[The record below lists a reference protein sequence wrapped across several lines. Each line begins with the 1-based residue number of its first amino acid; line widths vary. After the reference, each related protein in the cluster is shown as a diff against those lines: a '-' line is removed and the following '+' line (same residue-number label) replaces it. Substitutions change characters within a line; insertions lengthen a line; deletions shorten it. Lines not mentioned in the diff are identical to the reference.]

1 MVSEEVLRRAAVVI
15 PFYRDGGGQL
25 RVVLIRRTHRGR
37 HAGQVALPGG
47 NCEPG
52 DASPRET
59 AVREACEELGLV
71 PAQIEVLEALP
82 AARTATSGYLVW
94 PFVARLHGVTPG
106 YGWRPQPSEVAAVLD
121 VPVAEL
127 ASPDAAGTEEMSF
140 PTWPGPRTIPVRY
153 VEGEPAWGLTL
164 RILDPILPRALAGD
178 WPV

>member
-1 MVSEEVLRRAAVVI
+1 
-15 PFYRDGGGQL
+15 
-25 RVVLIRRTHRGR
+25 
-37 HAGQVALPGG
+37 LPGG

-71 PAQIEVLEALP
+71 AAQIEVLGELP
-82 AARTATSGYLVW
+82 AVRTATSGYLVW
-94 PFVARLHGVTPG
+94 PFVGRLLGVSPG
-106 YGWRPQPSEVAAVLD
+106 YEWRAQPTEVAAVLD

-140 PTWPGPRTIPVRY
+140 PAWPGSRTVPVRY
-153 VEGEPAWGLTL
+153 VGGQLLWGLTL
-164 RILDPILPRALAGD
+164 RILEPVLPRALAGE